1 MPTQQANM
9 CTTNHETGWGGNVWR
24 IDNVAL
30 AAPDLLPGPHTWYVE
45 ARDPAGNVRQSNQT
59 WTFNLS

>member
-1 MPTQQANM
+1 MNE
-9 CTTNHETGWGGNVWR
+9 TNWRRAMWR

-30 AAPDLLPGPHTWYVE
+30 TSPDLLPGPHTWYVE
-45 ARDPAGNVRQSNQT
+45 ARDAAGNARVSNQT